1 MQLLNPFSSAALPGG
16 IEEASLFKQIGVE
29 HYLFVKVLGCSKE
42 KQGVT
47 LGTGTV
53 WSHLAWDA
61 LEQAPL
67 VTNDVFL
74 QGLALS
80 ERKNRTVWWPLW
92 SL

>member
-1 MQLLNPFSSAALPGG
+1 MQVLKPFSSAALPGG
-16 IEEASLFKQIGVE
+16 IKEASLPKQIGVE
-29 HYLFVKVLGCSKE
+29 PYLFVKVCSCCKGE
-42 KQGVT
+42 QGVT
-47 LGTGTV
+47 PGTGTV

-61 LEQAPL
+61 LEQVPL

-80 ERKNRTVWWPLW
+80 ERKSRTVCWPPR